1 MLRNYFLI
9 AARTI
14 LRQKF
19 YSMINV
25 FGLTLGIVISFLI
38 ALYILDEL
46 SYDRFHENIGRMY
59 RLDLHGKLGGQEVFT
74 TNTAPVIAGALVNE
88 IPEVEQS
95 MRIEN
100 WDDVII
106 KYQDKSFMENKVYI
120 VDSNFFNFFSFTL
133 IHGDRDRALTE
144 PNSIVL
150 TESSAKKIFADED
163 PVGKMIN
170 LGNGPGNF
178 KVTGI
183 VKNPPANSHIRFNYL
198 VSMSSY
204 KWMADNPEWLNN
216 YLTTYFIIYPE
227 ADIKNV
233 AKKLDELVVTHVG
246 PEIFR
251 FMGISLEQFLGQDGA
266 YGYMTT
272 PVEDIH
278 LKVRMEDEL
287 EPGGDIAYIYIFL
300 AIGLFI
306 IIIASINFM
315 NLSTARSAGRS
326 REVGLRKTFGSHK
339 SQLVGQF
346 MTEAVIYSLI
356 AMVLSVIMVILV
368 LPLFNGIAGK
378 SMTLSIL
385 FTPEMSGLLVAITLL
400 IGVLSGLYPAFYLTR
415 FRIAEVMKGIL
426 SAGMRGK
433 GLRGTLVVL
442 QFSISIALIICTIL
456 VYNQLLYTQNKNLG
470 INKENVLVIPNVN
483 LLDKQKGAVKESLME
498 QNSIVA
504 ASYCSVVFPGYS
516 QMTIFRKPGLDQ
528 DFIICR
534 NWADYEQVE
543 ALGLQLAAGRN
554 FSRDFPSDSTAIL
567 VNEVVVR
574 QFEWEDP
581 IGQEIISFDGNN
593 GEQTR
598 LRVVGVLKDFN
609 YESLRQEVRPLM
621 IALRKEESMMAV
633 RFNSPQP
640 GEAIALVESIW
651 KKFLPAEPFNY
662 SFLDQN
668 FDSMYRAE
676 QRLGKLFSIFTFFAI
691 FIASLGLFG
700 LAAYTAEQRT
710 REIGIRKALGAT
722 VSDIVGLLSK
732 EFTRLVIIAFFIA
745 IFPAWYVMHKWLEGF
760 AYKIDISIMVFIM
773 SGLLAFGIALLTIS
787 YQSIKAAR
795 INPAT
800 SLRYE

>member
-1 MLRNYFLI
+1 
-9 AARTI
+9 
-14 LRQKF
+14 
-19 YSMINV
+19 
-25 FGLTLGIVISFLI
+25 
-38 ALYILDEL
+38 
-46 SYDRFHENIGRMY
+46 
-59 RLDLHGKLGGQEVFT
+59 
-74 TNTAPVIAGALVNE
+74 
-88 IPEVEQS
+88 
-95 MRIEN
+95 
-100 WDDVII
+100 
-106 KYQDKSFMENKVYI
+106 
-120 VDSNFFNFFSFTL
+120 
-133 IHGDRDRALTE
+133 
-144 PNSIVL
+144 
-150 TESSAKKIFADED
+150 
-163 PVGKMIN
+163 
-170 LGNGPGNF
+170 
-178 KVTGI
+178 
-183 VKNPPANSHIRFNYL
+183 
-198 VSMSSY
+198 
-204 KWMADNPEWLNN
+204 
-216 YLTTYFIIYPE
+216 
-227 ADIKNV
+227 
-233 AKKLDELVVTHVG
+233 
-246 PEIFR
+246 
-251 FMGISLEQFLGQDGA
+251 
-266 YGYMTT
+266 
-272 PVEDIH
+272 
-278 LKVRMEDEL
+278 
-287 EPGGDIAYIYIFL
+287 
-300 AIGLFI
+300 
-306 IIIASINFM
+306 
-315 NLSTARSAGRS
+315 
-326 REVGLRKTFGSHK
+326 
-339 SQLVGQF
+339 

-368 LPLFNGIAGK
+368 LPQFNEIAGK

-385 FTPEMSGLLVAITLL
+385 FTPEMSGMLVALTLL
-400 IGVLSGLYPAFYLTR
+400 IGILSGVYPAFYLTR

-426 SAGMRGK
+426 SAGMKGK
-433 GLRGTLVVL
+433 GLRGMLVVL

-470 INKENVLVIPNVN
+470 FNKENVLVIPNVN
-483 LLDKQKGAVKESLME
+483 LLDKQKGAFKESLME
-498 QNSIVA
+498 QNSIIA

-528 DFIICR
+528 DFIISR

-581 IGQEIISFDGNN
+581 IGQEIISFDGDN
-593 GEQTR
+593 GQQTR

-621 IALRKEESMMAV
+621 LALRKEESMMAV

-651 KKFLPAEPFNY
+651 KKYLPAEPFNY

-691 FIASLGLFG
+691 FIACLGLFG

-760 AYKIDISIMVFIM
+760 AYKIDISITVFFLG
-773 SGLLAFGIALLTIS
+773 GLLAFGIALLTIS